1 MVNINSK
8 KLVKGQAS
16 WERDVTT
23 RLPALLEQLLDSE
36 IYGLGDDRPDPPR
49 AYGVYLFSSTEGEP
63 LYVGRVG
70 LTERARRKGQGAGHS
85 SLLTRLRQHTRPVH
99 TQGTWAYRRA
109 LVEYEQK
116 VAKDE
121 EGYEP
126 LPGKRKENCKIIGF
140 KAEFKLQC
148 ELVKAMQ
155 FRIVELHED
164 EDEIST
170 VFEVY
175 AATVLGLGQSFATS

>member
-1 MVNINSK
+1 MANINSK
-8 KLVKGQAS
+8 KLVKRKAS
-16 WERDVTT
+16 WEREVTT
-23 RLPALLEQLLDSE
+23 RLPDLLEQLLDSE

-49 AYGVYLFSSTEGEP
+49 AYGVYLFSSTKGKP

-70 LTERARRKGQGAGHS
+70 RTERARRKGPGAGHS

-99 TQGTWAYRRA
+99 TQGTWAYRLA

-116 VAKDE
+116 VANKKR
-121 EGYEP
+121 GYDP
-126 LPGKRKENCKIIGF
+126 LPGKRKENCEIPRF
-140 KAEFKLQC
+140 KAEFETQC

-155 FRIVELHED
+155 FRFVELHED
-164 EDEIST
+164 EDELST